1 MPALFVLAV
10 WRLPWLD
17 SGFRHREKPMER
29 RPPITLSRR
38 ALLGAAGALPL
49 LALPAS
55 PRASA
60 ADAADTGLD
69 ALASLATGAQPIGEA
84 ERRARIAR
92 AQALMAE
99 HGIGAVVIE
108 PGASLVYFT
117 GVRWWR
123 SERLTCAVLPVEGD
137 PCIVT
142 PFFEEPSVH
151 ESLGVPA
158 QVRVWQEDA
167 SPFEVVAGF
176 LRDRKLAG
184 KPVGIE
190 ETARY
195 LLVDGLQQ
203 AQPGISLVSANP
215 VVRGCRMI
223 KSAAEIALMQCA
235 TDVTIA
241 AYRWTYPRIQA
252 GMTPADIGALMTA
265 ATEKLGG
272 AVEFNLVLLGE
283 AAAYPHG
290 SGKPQQVKP
299 GEVVLMDCGCNVHGY
314 QSDVSRSFVFGGE
327 PGAAQRKVWEQ
338 VLRGQ
343 QVAFEAA
350 QVGVPAGAVDDA
362 VRRYY
367 ASLGYGPDYQLP
379 GLSHRT
385 GHGIG
390 LDGHEPVN
398 LVRGE
403 KTPLA
408 AGMCFS
414 DEPGLYLPGQFGIRV
429 EDCFHMTADG
439 PRWFSQPPTIDAPFG

>member
-1 MPALFVLAV
+1 MK
-10 WRLPWLD
+10 
-17 SGFRHREKPMER
+17 H
-29 RPPITLSRR
+29 PPPVTLSRR
-38 ALLGAAGALPL
+38 ALLRTAGALPL
-49 LALPAS
+49 LALPGAS
-55 PRASA
+55 GAAESA
-60 ADAADTGLD
+60 DGDAGLD
-69 ALASLATGAQPIGEA
+69 ALANLAAGAKPIDEA
-84 ERRARIAR
+84 ERRTRIAR
-92 AQALMAE
+92 AQALMAQ
-99 HGIGAVVIE
+99 HGIGAIVIE
-108 PGASLVYFT
+108 PGSSLIYFT

-123 SERLTCAVLPVEGD
+123 SERLTCAVLPAEGE

-142 PFFEEPSVH
+142 PFFEEPSVR

-167 SPFEVVAGF
+167 SPFRQVAGF
-176 LRDRKLAG
+176 LRERKLAD

-195 LLVDGLQQ
+195 FLVDGLQQ
-203 AQPGISLVSANP
+203 ALPRTKLVSANP

-223 KSAAEIALMQCA
+223 KSAAELALMQCA

-241 AYRWTYPRIQA
+241 AYRWTYPRIKA
-252 GMTPADIGALMTA
+252 GMTPQDIDALMTA
-265 ATEKLGG
+265 ATQKLGG
-272 AVEFNLVLLGE
+272 SVEFNLILLGE

-290 SGKPQQVKP
+290 SGKPQKVVP
-299 GEVVLMDCGCNVHGY
+299 GEVVLMDCGCNVQGY

-327 PGAAQRKVWEQ
+327 PSAAQRTVWNE
-338 VLRGQ
+338 VHRGQ
-343 QVAFEAA
+343 QIAFEAA
-350 QVGVPAGAVDDA
+350 KIGAPAGSVDDA

-367 ASLGYGPDYQLP
+367 ASLGYGPDYKLP

-414 DEPGLYLPGQFGIRV
+414 DEPGLYLPGRFGIRL
-429 EDCFHMTADG
+429 EDCFHMTDSG
-439 PRWFSQPPTIDAPFG
+439 PRWFSQPPPSIDQPFG